1 MQLHIVFYLSV
12 TRRQQA
18 PELRARGGGEL
29 SLAEEGGGE
38 LAVSLA
44 LDASGDAGFDAAAYM
59 GALQARRFG
68 RWMLWS
74 PRMASTHDLVTQNFA
89 KLPVGVVCATD
100 VQFKGRVDVTEDL
113 KLLHALWGRSK
124 NVWESPPGCLMFS
137 FTSQMNDARKLPLM
151 QYVVCL
157 AMTEAIKDLCC
168 AKGLPELDVRIKWPN
183 DLYLKGLKVG
193 GILCT
198 SSYEPKVYNIC
209 TGIGLNV
216 DNEKPTT
223 CLNAALQ
230 ELKANSPR
238 LKREDILAS
247 FFNKFEVLFDI
258 FSNQGFQALEEQYY
272 NSWLHSGQRVVVQDA
287 HEGQSV
293 NSVVTIK
300 GLTPSGYLYA
310 VGEDGK
316 SYELHPDGNRI
327 GEEKD
332 RCIRLPV
339 QIQCHRRDLAGHEEN
354 MSPGLETEARDLA
367 EPELAWTNKSGA
379 NHVKEPQEKGS
390 VSEDSPRL
398 FCN

>member
-1 MQLHIVFYLSV
+1 MPFPSRLPPPAAAAAATAAVVLAAVALRRYLSSRPRSATSAHMSSTAPAAAAAGAT
-12 TRRQQA
+12 TRLLLSGKSPQDQQLLA
-18 PELRARGGGEL
+18 SAASEL
-29 SLAEEGGGE
+29 SLEELGGGE

-44 LDASGDAGFDAAAYM
+44 PGGGGVEGFDAAAYM
-59 GALQARRFG
+59 GALLARRFG

-89 KLPVGVVCATD
+89 KLPVGVVCVTD
-100 VQFKGRVDVTEDL
+100 VQFKGR
-113 KLLHALWGRSK
+113 GRSK

-137 FTSQMNDARKLPLM
+137 FTSQMNDVRKLPLV

-157 AMTEAIKDLCC
+157 AMTEAIKDLSC

-230 ELKANSPR
+230 GLEANSSR

-247 FFNKFEVLFDI
+247 FFNKFEVLFEI
-258 FSNQGFQALEEQYY
+258 FANQGFQALEERYY
-272 NSWLHSGQRVVVQDA
+272 NAWLHSGQRVVVQDA

-293 NSVVTIK
+293 NSVVTIQ

-310 VGEDGK
+310 IGEDGK
-316 SYELHPDGNRI
+316 SYELHPDGNSFDFFT
-327 GEEKD
+327 G
-332 RCIRLPV
+332 LV
-339 QIQCHRRDLAGHEEN
+339 RRKME
-354 MSPGLETEARDLA
+354 
-367 EPELAWTNKSGA
+367 
-379 NHVKEPQEKGS
+379 V
-390 VSEDSPRL
+390 
-398 FCN
+398 

>member
-1 MQLHIVFYLSV
+1 MPFPARLPPPATAAAATAAAVLAAFALRRYLSSRPRASTSAHMSSTAPAAAAGAT
-12 TRRQQA
+12 TRLVLSGKSPQDQQLLA
-18 PELRARGGGEL
+18 SASGELSLEEDGGGEL
-29 SLAEEGGGE
+29 SFSLAPGGGGNE
-38 LAVSLA
+38 
-44 LDASGDAGFDAAAYM
+44 GFDAGAYM

-89 KLPVGVVCATD
+89 KLPVGVVCVTD
-100 VQFKGRVDVTEDL
+100 VQFKGR
-113 KLLHALWGRSK
+113 GRSK

-157 AMTEAIKDLCC
+157 AMTEAIKDLSC

-198 SSYEPKVYNIC
+198 SSYEPKFYNIC

-230 ELKANSPR
+230 ELKTNSPR
-238 LKREDILAS
+238 LTREDILAS
-247 FFNKFEVLFDI
+247 FFNKFEALFEI
-258 FSNQGFQALEEQYY
+258 FSNQGFQALEERYY
-272 NSWLHSGQRVVVQDA
+272 NAWLHSGQRVVVQDA
-287 HEGQSV
+287 QEGQSV
-293 NSVVTIK
+293 NSVVTIQ

-310 VGEDGK
+310 IGEDGK
-316 SYELHPDGNRI
+316 SYELHPDGNSFDFFA
-327 GEEKD
+327 G
-332 RCIRLPV
+332 LV
-339 QIQCHRRDLAGHEEN
+339 RRK
-354 MSPGLETEARDLA
+354 MEA
-367 EPELAWTNKSGA
+367 
-379 NHVKEPQEKGS
+379 
-390 VSEDSPRL
+390 
-398 FCN
+398 

>member
-1 MQLHIVFYLSV
+1 MPFPTRLPPPATAAAATAAAVLAAVALRRYLSSRSRAAASAHSTSGGAPAATTFLV
-12 TRRQQA
+12 LSGKSPQDQQLLA
-18 PELRARGGGEL
+18 SAAGEL

-100 VQFKGRVDVTEDL
+100 VQFKGR
-113 KLLHALWGRSK
+113 GRSK

-316 SYELHPDGNRI
+316 SYELHPDGNSFDFFT
-327 GEEKD
+327 G
-332 RCIRLPV
+332 LV
-339 QIQCHRRDLAGHEEN
+339 RRKIDA
-354 MSPGLETEARDLA
+354 
-367 EPELAWTNKSGA
+367 
-379 NHVKEPQEKGS
+379 
-390 VSEDSPRL
+390 
-398 FCN
+398 